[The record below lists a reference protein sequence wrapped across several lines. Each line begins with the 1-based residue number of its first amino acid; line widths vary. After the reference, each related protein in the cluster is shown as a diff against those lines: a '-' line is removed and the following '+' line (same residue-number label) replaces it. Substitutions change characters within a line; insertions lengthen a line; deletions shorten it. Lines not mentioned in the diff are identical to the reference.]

1 MIICYQ
7 LAEYHTVVVGLID
20 DVWRRVFGKKIN
32 GAKKGQREKKGGN
45 RRRVILNRKGL
56 LF

>member
-7 LAEYHTVVVGLID
+7 LADYHTTVVVGLID
-20 DVWRRVFGKKIN
+20 DVWRVFGKKIN